1 MARQDPARRVLAV
14 GLRYT
19 PRVVAGAVALLSLL
33 LSHQLIRIEFEYVL
47 APIAVPRV
55 WLSTNIGQPTML
67 DEVFG
72 NELSKTTAESN
83 LDVSVIAP
91 PDRVVAL
98 MANGTIVATSR
109 RAAGLSEGRLQ
120 LRRGSN
126 VIRAGVWSADDRR
139 RIDWLRTYQV
149 TYQSPAQSRPT
160 LVAWRPTPFA
170 HDFIDVLGF
179 GDPGASVYIRNGP
192 TDVPLPVV
200 TDAIG
205 SFTTTLTMPPNGPV
219 DLHLSNRGDAVS
231 TFPPSSME
239 EVRTFIRSG
248 QEAGYQILPG
258 DRTFGRDV
266 SLQVNGGVLTV
277 RASADLPPEAAFFE
291 MVQSRLLTGGEFL
304 RRVFGLCFMSD
315 NLEQLGS
322 LWCGF
327 NPYQAPTLDALPD
340 VQPNGHVD
348 FRADIPLS
356 SELTLLRW
364 WETEFGRTF
373 LSVPGD
379 ALHVNNAAASGVNLH
394 GRRWQAEG
402 AAQVRRTDPA
412 LADDDPFEADTVVLT
427 VAAAQPAAATP
438 QRPPDQTRA
447 IVFIDRIRGLER
459 NVPERVRE
467 LFNQLLTA
475 IPFLY
480 LLWIMRRY
488 PAEPASHVRT
498 LRAVILTF
506 LVLHLSI
513 VAAQSFEAS
522 FTANGIELLPLAPES
537 PWGKAVRQALQ
548 TARYLDPFLAI
559 AVVMLVGPLFRA
571 FRRMRPA
578 PRWPTR
584 AARGLGWIAFWMLA
598 LAIPV
603 GAAWALAQIAAAP
616 GLPQRLAVLGGTVAF
631 AFMTLWFVL
640 FWVMRGVLRIGIETR
655 HAVNASWAML
665 ALPFAPVAAD
675 GVTALVR
682 SVFVTQAHIYPFML
696 PEQLSLYVAP
706 LIVMGLGAV
715 LLRQTSELSVRMSQ
729 NRDLYRWLRR
739 SRFLILCVALV
750 IAFPVPS
757 GEGTNVF
764 RITRFLELLDN
775 LLPYAVLIGA
785 FHFLHLLNR
794 EDSFDIPDAAVHVG
808 ALLFAYY
815 VTRGSAA
822 LLFVPVPFL
831 IAWWLFHRWLIVPC
845 VATVPLTTSLL
856 GKVLK
861 ERRARSRLDSL
872 QKGLDKK
879 FGDGDLKLADYTA
892 RLEEARQAADQLRDE
907 LSAETGDTE
916 PYVFSRGPESGPW
929 ENAKVA
935 VRYGIVI
942 SLPFQIF
949 TLLGMLR
956 SEWGAGVFPLMEFGF
971 AAVYSVVTWVVMAAV
986 FGYFFHR
993 IRGRNGFEK
1002 ALSFS
1007 LCAVIPLFPLRLLSE
1022 MAILRGQVIDIV
1034 QILAFTLVLAL
1045 TAFDLRTLQKHRFG
1059 WRDLMAVYGLA
1070 SAAYGSTIA
1079 VAVASALGGTD
1090 ILKTVASY
1098 LMKSLGN

>member
-1 MARQDPARRVLAV
+1 MARQDPARRVLAL

-19 PRVVAGAVALLSLL
+19 PRVVAGAAALLSLL
-33 LSHQLIRIEFEYVL
+33 LSHQLIRTEFAYVL
-47 APIAVPRV
+47 APIAVPHV

-67 DEVFG
+67 DEIFG
-72 NELSKTTAESN
+72 NQLSKVTTDPN

-91 PDRVVAL
+91 PDRIVAL
-98 MANGTIVATSR
+98 MANGAPIFMSR

-120 LRRGSN
+120 LRRGDN
-126 VIRAGVWSADDRR
+126 VIVAGVWSADDRR

-149 TYQSPAQSRPT
+149 TYQSRTPLRPT
-160 LVAWRPTPFA
+160 LVAWRPSAFA
-170 HDFIDVLGF
+170 ADFVDVLGF
-179 GDPGASVYIRNGP
+179 GEPGAFLYIRTGS
-192 TDVPLPVV
+192 
-200 TDAIG
+200 TDAPPSTAVADQIG
-205 SFTTTLTMPPNGPV
+205 SFTTSLLVPPNGPV
-219 DLHLSNRGDAVS
+219 ALYLSNQIGAVAA
-231 TFPPSSME
+231 FPPGPTE
-239 EVRTFIRSG
+239 EVRSFARTG
-248 QEAGYQILPG
+248 QETGYQILTG
-258 DRTFGRDV
+258 NQTFSRNV

-277 RASADLPPEAAFFE
+277 RASADLPADAPFLE
-291 MVQSRLLTGGEFL
+291 MAQSRLLTGGEFL

-315 NLEQLGS
+315 DLEQLGS

-327 NPYQAPTLDALPD
+327 SPYQALTLDTLPE

-356 SELTLLRW
+356 SELTLVRW
-364 WETEFGRTF
+364 LETSLGQSF
-373 LSVPGD
+373 LSLPGD
-379 ALHVNNAAASGVNLH
+379 ELRVNNGAPGVNLH

-402 AAQVRRTDPA
+402 TAQVRRTDPA
-412 LADDDPFEADTVVLT
+412 RTDDDVFEADTVVLT
-427 VAAAQPAAATP
+427 VAAAQPAAAAP

-480 LLWIMRRY
+480 LLWILRSY
-488 PAEPASHVRT
+488 PVEPASHGRT

-522 FTANGIELLPLAPES
+522 FTTRGVELLPLTPES
-537 PWGKAVRQALQ
+537 PWVNAARQALQ
-548 TARYLDPFLAI
+548 SARYLDPFLAI
-559 AVVMLVGPLFRA
+559 AVVVLVGPMFRA
-571 FRRMRPA
+571 FRRMRQA

-584 AARGLGWIAFWMLA
+584 AARGLGWVAFWMLA

-603 GAAWALAQIAAAP
+603 GAAWALGKIATAT
-616 GLPQRLAVLGGTVAF
+616 GLPERLGVLGGTVAF

-640 FWVMRGVLRIGIETR
+640 FWLMRGVLRIGIETR
-655 HAVNASWAML
+655 HAVKASWAML
-665 ALPFAPVAAD
+665 ALPFAPIAAD
-675 GVTALVR
+675 GGTALVR
-682 SVFVTQAHIYPFML
+682 SVFVTQTHVYPFIL
-696 PEQLSLYVAP
+696 PEQLSPYIAP
-706 LIVMGLGAV
+706 FIVMALGAV
-715 LLRQTSELSVRMSQ
+715 LLRQTSELTVRMSQ
-729 NRDLYRWLRR
+729 NRDVYRWWRR
-739 SRFLILCVALV
+739 SRFLIVCVALV
-750 IAFPVPS
+750 IAFPVPG
-757 GEGTNVF
+757 GEGTDVF
-764 RITRFLELLDN
+764 RITRFLGLLDN

-794 EDSFDIPDAAVHVG
+794 TDSFEIPDAAVHVG

-831 IAWWLFHRWLIVPC
+831 IAFWLFHRWLIVPC
-845 VATVPLTTSLL
+845 VATVPLTTPILDT
-856 GKVLK
+856 VLK

-879 FGDGDLKLADYTA
+879 FGDGDLKLVDYTA

-907 LSAETGDTE
+907 LRAQTADTE

-929 ENAKVA
+929 ENAKIA

-1022 MAILRGQVIDIV
+1022 MAVLRGQVIDIV
-1034 QILAFTLVLAL
+1034 QIVAFTLVLAL